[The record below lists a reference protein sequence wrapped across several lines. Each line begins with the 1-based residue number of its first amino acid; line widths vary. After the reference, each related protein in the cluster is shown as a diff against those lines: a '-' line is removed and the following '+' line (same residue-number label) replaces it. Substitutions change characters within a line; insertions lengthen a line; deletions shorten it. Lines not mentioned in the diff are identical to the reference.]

1 VPLGFNNI
9 PVTPAFQ
16 RASKALDK
24 FAGIKEEPSKPT
36 ESPADKAPEKP
47 AEKPVEAKDTKPA
60 DQTQQDTQEQTDKP
74 ADQQQQTDG
83 KKPKP
88 SPWKLVDEWKGKY
101 ATLEKEYADYK
112 TKSSQPADD
121 PEKKQFSERVSSLE
135 KENGDLKEKL
145 KFVNYQES
153 DEYKQQYE
161 KPYMDSWQAGRSWVS
176 KLKVTTPEG
185 ERPGTAE
192 DFDNLVNLAF
202 SNPEQASAMVEE
214 MFPGKSSTVAA
225 QLVKTLEAAQRA
237 SGAVE
242 DFKKGGAEK
251 MKQQMES
258 QERQQKENGEFLRKT
273 WVEANKTVTEHPEYG
288 EFFKKR
294 DNDPEWNQR
303 LAKGFELAN
312 RAMSEDPRQ
321 PNLSNEQR
329 KSIVERHAALLNR
342 AAAFGALRHEVVK
355 LRSQLE
361 DREKALAAYEESE
374 PGPGDANGNGRVPE
388 PANGRAIDRIGAALE
403 SGKYSR

>member
-1 VPLGFNNI
+1 MPEAPVAPSTAPSAPSSPTAPSLGTVPLGFNNI

-24 FAGIKEEPSKPT
+24 FAGIKEEPAKPA
-36 ESPADKAPEKP
+36 EAPADKAPEKP
-47 AEKPVEAKDTKPA
+47 AEKTGEKPVEAKDTKPA
-60 DQTQQDTQEQTDKP
+60 DQTQQQDTQDQTEKP

-185 ERPGTAE
+185 ERAGTAE

-258 QERQQKENGEFLRKT
+258 QERQQKENAEFLKKT
-273 WVEANKTVTEHPEYG
+273 CKAFRTAACIRRSP
-288 EFFKKR
+288 
-294 DNDPEWNQR
+294 DN
-303 LAKGFELAN
+303 
-312 RAMSEDPRQ
+312 
-321 PNLSNEQR
+321 
-329 KSIVERHAALLNR
+329 
-342 AAAFGALRHEVVK
+342 
-355 LRSQLE
+355 
-361 DREKALAAYEESE
+361 
-374 PGPGDANGNGRVPE
+374 
-388 PANGRAIDRIGAALE
+388 
-403 SGKYSR
+403 